1 MAEIVL
7 GVIAV
12 VFQDVERFVLDFPS
26 GSATVGEGDDVVLV
40 GFDGGYEMILVG
52 SLAAVLD
59 FHGEPVDLQGIVS
72 VADRQWTSAPLVG
85 AGFSARALG
94 ALGVRDLGLA
104 LQSLQ
109 IVVEGG
115 MG

>member
-1 MAEIVL
+1 MDL
-7 GVIAV
+7 
-12 VFQDVERFVLDFPS
+12 
-26 GSATVGEGDDVVLV
+26 
-40 GFDGGYEMILVG
+40 
-52 SLAAVLD
+52 
-59 FHGEPVDLQGIVS
+59 HGEPVDLMASSVS
-72 VADRQWTSAPLVG
+72 RIGSGQAHHWIG

-109 IVVEGG
+109 IAVEGG

>member
-1 MAEIVL
+1 
-7 GVIAV
+7 
-12 VFQDVERFVLDFPS
+12 
-26 GSATVGEGDDVVLV
+26 
-40 GFDGGYEMILVG
+40 MILVG
-52 SLAAVLD
+52 GLAAVLD

-85 AGFSARALG
+85 AGFSARGALG